1 MAVGENMESRTS
13 EAKNSVASTVL
24 FPIVRITQNGLE
36 STSAECDGDDTH
48 SAALLKVMGR
58 VVRV

>member
-1 MAVGENMESRTS
+1 MESQTS
-13 EAKNSVASTVL
+13 EAKNSVTSTVL

-36 STSAECDGDDTH
+36 STSADCDGDDTH